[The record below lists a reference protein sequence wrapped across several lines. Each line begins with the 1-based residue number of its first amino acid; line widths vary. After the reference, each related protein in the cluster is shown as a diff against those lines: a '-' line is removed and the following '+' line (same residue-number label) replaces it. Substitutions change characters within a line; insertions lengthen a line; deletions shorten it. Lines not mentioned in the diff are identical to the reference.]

1 MIFRSLRFRLLLSHI
16 LPLLILLPAMGI
28 ATIYFVESRI
38 LLPQIARDLESEAQL
53 LAQISEIQY
62 SQWGNQLYYQYVLGQ
77 LRPNPE
83 IQVMFLSSSGQILY
97 TSEADELPLIGYYL
111 QMEGLD
117 QVKQGEPVVYSEYSG
132 LLLPYGEIEVL
143 QPVTSDKGNMIGII
157 RMVYP
162 NAAASELFTLLR
174 NLMLVLLII
183 GLAAGA
189 ILALI
194 LAVNIGKPVEQ
205 VTRAIYDVA
214 SGEHSQDLAEYG
226 PQEVR
231 NLVRAI
237 NYLVARLNSL
247 EQARRELLANLV
259 HELGRP
265 LGALRSA
272 IHALSSGAAE
282 DPQLLQDLTQG
293 MDAETARLQHILED
307 LAHLHD
313 QVLGGLEMKRE
324 PVALSEWLPQMLVP
338 WQAAAQEKRLHWSA
352 EIPSDL
358 PIIQVDPVRLS
369 QVIGNLLSN
378 AIKYT
383 PIGREVRVEA
393 GQQSDEIFVC
403 IADEGPGIPLDEQE
417 RIFTPFYRGEQRRR
431 IKQGMGLGLTIARD
445 LAVAHGG
452 WIQVDSAPGA
462 GSRFTLWLPSTSP
475 ALQKA

>member
-1 MIFRSLRFRLLLSHI
+1 MIFRSLRFQLLLSHI
-16 LPLLILLPAMGI
+16 LPFLILLPIMGI
-28 ATIYFVESRI
+28 ATIYIVESRV
-38 LLPQIARDLESEAQL
+38 LMPQIARDLESEARL
-53 LAQISEIQY
+53 LAQLSSIQY
-62 SQWGNQLYYQYVLGQ
+62 NQWGSQLYYQYVLGR

-83 IQVMFLSSSGQILY
+83 IQVMFLSPKGQILY
-97 TSEADELPLIGYYL
+97 TSEADELPLIGYFL
-111 QMEGLD
+111 QMDGLEEARTG
-117 QVKQGEPVVYSEYSG
+117 QPVVYSEYTG

-143 QPVTSDKGNMIGII
+143 QPVLSDQGDLIGII

-162 NAAASELFTLLR
+162 NAAAGELFRLLR
-174 NLMLVLLII
+174 NLMLALWIV

-189 ILALI
+189 ILALS
-194 LAVNIGKPVEQ
+194 LAVNIAKPVMR
-205 VTRAIYDVA
+205 VPGAIYVVPGAANSKPLD
-214 SGEHSQDLAEYG
+214 EYG

-272 IHALSSGAAE
+272 IHALSSGAAN

-293 MDAETARLQHILED
+293 MDGETARLQHVLED

-324 PVALSEWLPQMLVP
+324 AVALSEWLTQMLAP

-352 EIPSDL
+352 DL
-358 PIIQVDPVRLS
+358 PEDLPTIQVDPVRLS
-369 QVIGNLLSN
+369 QVIGNLVSN

-383 PIGREVRVEA
+383 PAGREVRVEA
-393 GQQSDEIFVC
+393 GQQNDEIFIRV
-403 IADEGPGIPLDEQE
+403 ADEGPGIPLDEQE
-417 RIFTPFYRGEQRRR
+417 KIFAPFYRGEQRRR

-445 LAVAHGG
+445 LAVAHSGR
-452 WIQVDSAPGA
+452 IEVDSAPGA
-462 GSRFTLWLPSTSP
+462 GSRFTLWLPITGP
-475 ALQKA
+475 EN